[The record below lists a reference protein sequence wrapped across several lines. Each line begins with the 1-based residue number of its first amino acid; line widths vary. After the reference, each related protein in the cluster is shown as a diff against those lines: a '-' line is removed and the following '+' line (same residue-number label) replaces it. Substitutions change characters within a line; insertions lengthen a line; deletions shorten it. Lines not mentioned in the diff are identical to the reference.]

1 MAKKSKKVKITSDD
15 LKAHS
20 LNEML
25 KKSYGKKGTP
35 NRVAAEKR
43 IKEKAKNL
51 LSDNKKKE
59 AKENEEKRLLKKRIK
74 KIKVHIN
81 YIHYRKG
88 KKVKETNGI
97 VLLNN
102 DTVNGIMKLKEAQ
115 ENQDMFL
122 EFAKE
127 FSKKASRV
135 SAGDKIPSTYVSGKG
150 GLRIDYYFKIKDR
163 KTGKIVPSTY
173 INDKGKIAPIPARIN
188 LETGVVEV
196 SKEAFVKLT
205 IPNRIRA
212 LLSLYAKWVNKN
224 EFNKDG
230 KQKSGKSIKSNNVIG
245 SPKKAVGNK
254 ARAGKKN
261 AVRKRNSKK

>member
-59 AKENEEKRLLKKRIK
+59 AKENEEKKSLKKRIK
-74 KIKVHIN
+74 KIKVQIN

-88 KKVKETNGI
+88 KKVKVTKGSMFINQ
-97 VLLNN
+97 
-102 DTVNGIMKLKEAQ
+102 DTADALKELK
-115 ENQDMFL
+115 NG
-122 EFAKE
+122 K
-127 FSKKASRV
+127 SK
-135 SAGDKIPSTYVSGKG
+135 
-150 GLRIDYYFKIKDR
+150 
-163 KTGKIVPSTY
+163 
-173 INDKGKIAPIPARIN
+173 
-188 LETGVVEV
+188 
-196 SKEAFVKLT
+196 
-205 IPNRIRA
+205 
-212 LLSLYAKWVNKN
+212 
-224 EFNKDG
+224 
-230 KQKSGKSIKSNNVIG
+230 KSGKSIKSNNVIG